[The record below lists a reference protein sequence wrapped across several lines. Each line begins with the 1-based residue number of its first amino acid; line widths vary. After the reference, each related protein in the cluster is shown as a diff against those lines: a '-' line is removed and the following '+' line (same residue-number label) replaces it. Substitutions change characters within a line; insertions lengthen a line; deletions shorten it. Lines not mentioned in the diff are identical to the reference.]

1 MTEIERLPDTTREP
15 MLDSQQVADFLLKHP
30 DFFHEHEALLE
41 HLYVPHSTGKA
52 VSLISRQLE
61 VFRKKHQELE
71 SQLAALIEIAHE
83 NDTVFSRMHELTL
96 AMLECQSI
104 DDVCVN
110 LEQVLS
116 ECFNTDFVAIKII
129 QAHDVPESAHEVVF
143 VAPEH
148 PELKHFY
155 SILTRNQPQCGHIT
169 LAQARFLFADQ
180 AEQVKSCAIIPM
192 AFTQLEG
199 LLAIG
204 SRDENR
210 FHASMGHL
218 FLTQMSEIIG
228 TRLIAMLTE
237 E

>member
-1 MTEIERLPDTTREP
+1 MTDIERLPDSGSA
-15 MLDSQQVADFLLKHP
+15 LDSQQVADFLYEHP
-30 DFFHEHEALLE
+30 DFFHEHEDLLE
-41 HLYVPHSTGKA
+41 HLYVPHPTGKA

-61 VFRKKHQELE
+61 MFRKKHQELE
-71 SQLAALIEIAHE
+71 NQLATLIEIAHE

-96 AMLECQSI
+96 AMLESQSL

-110 LEQVLS
+110 LDHVLS

-129 QAHDVPESAHEVVF
+129 RTHDVSEEPAHEAVF

-155 SILTRNQPQCGHIT
+155 SILSRNQPQCGHIT

-180 AEQVKSCAIIPM
+180 AEQVRSCAIIPM